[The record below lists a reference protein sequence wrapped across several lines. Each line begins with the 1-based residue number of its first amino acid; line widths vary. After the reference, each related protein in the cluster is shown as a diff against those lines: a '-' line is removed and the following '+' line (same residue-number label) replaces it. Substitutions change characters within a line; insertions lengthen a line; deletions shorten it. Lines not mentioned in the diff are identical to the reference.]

1 MGQTGLG
8 RKMKVMASEDPSLAP
23 VLLLSMP
30 QMLDPNFSRTVV
42 LLAEYGTHGAFGLVV
57 NRQMAEPAHEVI
69 RPEPPMQIRRDV
81 HLYVGGPVEP
91 NRAWVLTNQRDLDGD
106 ALEIT
111 EGVYLS
117 AAPELIRHALQSS
130 PDPQLRILV
139 GYAGWAPGQLDE
151 ELASS
156 SWLMAPVQRDL
167 LFEIPVDVMWETAI
181 RRLGAEPSGL
191 QASSGVH

>member
-1 MGQTGLG
+1 
-8 RKMKVMASEDPSLAP
+8 MASEESTLGP

-57 NRQMAEPAHEVI
+57 NRMMPEPAHEVI
-69 RPEPPMQIRRDV
+69 RPEPPMEIRKDV

-91 NRAWVLTNQRDLDGD
+91 NRAWVLTNQRELDGD
-106 ALEIT
+106 ALEVT
-111 EGVYLS
+111 DGVYLS

-130 PDPQLRILV
+130 PDPQVRLVV

-151 ELASS
+151 ELAAS
-156 SWLMAPVQRDL
+156 SWLMAPVQPDL
-167 LFEIPVDVMWETAI
+167 LFDTPVDLMWETAI
-181 RRLGAEPSGL
+181 RRLGAEPSAL